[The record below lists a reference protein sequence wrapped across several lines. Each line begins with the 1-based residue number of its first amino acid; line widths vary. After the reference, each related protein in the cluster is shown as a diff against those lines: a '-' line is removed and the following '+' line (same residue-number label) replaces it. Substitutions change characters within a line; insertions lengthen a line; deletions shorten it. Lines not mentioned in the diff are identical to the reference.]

1 MRLRSTDVLL
11 VPPGGGELIPNGAR
25 GSAQHH
31 HGATVL
37 AACHRL
43 QRRRI
48 GWIVLTVRT
57 TECAARGHSSEGMAW
72 STPSS
77 EGVHMRRPQ
86 WFPRQDTVQ
95 GNGENPSAR
104 LVDVVRPLGVAN
116 YLFSQAFVL
125 NQQLGW
131 RSLRDSN
138 SCTCLERAMS

>member
-1 MRLRSTDVLL
+1 
-11 VPPGGGELIPNGAR
+11 
-25 GSAQHH
+25 
-31 HGATVL
+31 
-37 AACHRL
+37 
-43 QRRRI
+43 
-48 GWIVLTVRT
+48 
-57 TECAARGHSSEGMAW
+57 
-72 STPSS
+72 
-77 EGVHMRRPQ
+77 MRRTQ